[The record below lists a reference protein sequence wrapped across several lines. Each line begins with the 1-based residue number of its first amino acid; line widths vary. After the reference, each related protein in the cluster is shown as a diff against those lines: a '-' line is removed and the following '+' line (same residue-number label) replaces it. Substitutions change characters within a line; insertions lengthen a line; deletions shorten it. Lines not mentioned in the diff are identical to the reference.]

1 MNTVN
6 TSAPRADDTLLLHGA
21 AASPYTRKMLALL
34 RYRRIRYRFVHSSSG
49 IPGLPL
55 ARPPLLPTFYLPD
68 AEGALQPVTDS
79 TPLIRRFEAQFAG
92 RSVIPVD
99 PVLALVD
106 AVLEDFGDEWLTK
119 AMFHHRWSHADDIR
133 KAGRVL
139 ASWRGSVQDDAA
151 LADTAAQF
159 SQRQIS
165 RLRYVGSNPVTAPII
180 EAGYRRVL
188 LALEA
193 HFRSHRFLMGGR
205 PGTSDFGLYGQ
216 LTQLVLFDPT
226 PMALAADIAPRVCG
240 WVMRMEDLSGL
251 EPVDADWLG
260 GDRLPDTLLSLLHEV
275 GRLYVPLLLANARAL
290 QAGQAELQATIDGQ
304 PWTQQAFAYQGKCLA
319 WLRRDHD
326 ALSVDDR
333 ERLAR
338 LWGGSGCDALFA
350 EAA

>member
-1 MNTVN
+1 MDT
-6 TSAPRADDTLLLHGA
+6 TTPPADDALLLHGA

-55 ARPPLLPTFYLPD
+55 AKPPLLPTFYLPD
-68 AEGALQPVTDS
+68 DQGALQPVTDS

-92 RSVIPVD
+92 RTVIPRD
-99 PVLALVD
+99 PVLALID

-119 AMFHHRWSHADDIR
+119 AMFHYRWSYAADIH

-151 LADTAAQF
+151 LAAAAAQF

-165 RLRYVGSNPVTAPII
+165 RLRYVGSNPVTAPIV

-188 LALEA
+188 LVLEE

-205 PGTSDFGLYGQ
+205 PGASDFGLYGQ

-226 PMALAADIAPRVCG
+226 PMALASEIAPRVCG

-251 EPVDADWLG
+251 EPDEADWLD
-260 GDRLPDTLLSLLHEV
+260 GDHLPDSLRQLLHEV
-275 GRLYVPLLLANARAL
+275 GRLYAPLLLANARAL
-290 QAGQAELQATIDGQ
+290 QAGAAELQATIDGQ
-304 PWTQQAFAYQGKCLA
+304 PWVQQAFPYQGKCLA
-319 WLRRDHD
+319 WLRLDHA
-326 ALSVDDR
+326 ALSPD
-333 ERLAR
+333 ERQRLHR
-338 LWGGSGCDALFA
+338 LWAGSGCEALFA
-350 EAA
+350 DE